1 MKHKYLKIIAD
12 GMRKD
17 AALRDALMKI
27 GVDATD
33 FSTGLEDAVVNCL
46 IEELDEVQYDEFMAY
61 VYDTDKDWPL

>member
-12 GMRKD
+12 GLRKD
-17 AALRDALMKI
+17 AASRDALMKI
-27 GVDATD
+27 GIDTTD
-33 FSTGLEDAVVNCL
+33 FVLGLEEAIVNCL